1 LGPELFGLWTSAE
14 FFGDMALPV
23 TFAMGLLFK
32 SLMTI
37 KKTNHPHRE
46 ERIANEYS
54 NKPSRLCGFCV
65 LYNETKI

>member
-1 LGPELFGLWTSAE
+1 
-14 FFGDMALPV
+14 
-23 TFAMGLLFK
+23 MGLLFK